1 MEFEMLHY
9 CMHTD
14 KGHCDIDIATLHIG
28 ICRSPAAFSLFLKLL
43 YLSHVYRLFLVLSP
57 SILLSYSENGR
68 MKRSMSMVLAR
79 ALMALTSPMVSA
91 GLRKSTQFFLS
102 ELETCFQEA
111 ICIVLV
117 LGWDVF
123 WILLPMVRLKC
134 QPCHWLWIQRF
145 HRRLRLGPERFQFW
159 VRYPNHYQHLC
170 LACND

>member
-1 MEFEMLHY
+1 MLHY

-79 ALMALTSPMVSA
+79 ALMALTSAMVSA

-117 LGWDVF
+117 LG
-123 WILLPMVRLKC
+123 
-134 QPCHWLWIQRF
+134 
-145 HRRLRLGPERFQFW
+145 
-159 VRYPNHYQHLC
+159 
-170 LACND
+170 